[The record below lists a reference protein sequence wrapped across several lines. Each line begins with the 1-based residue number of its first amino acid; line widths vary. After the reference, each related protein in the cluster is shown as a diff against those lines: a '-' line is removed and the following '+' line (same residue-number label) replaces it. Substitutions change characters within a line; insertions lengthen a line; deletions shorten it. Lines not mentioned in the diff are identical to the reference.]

1 MHPNPIHFAVPPYL
15 PFTLITFSTK
25 ENFKKIRIKEKIW
38 IRILKQSTKANKE
51 QNNNKWVGCT
61 SLSFPPSPLP
71 LRLPHWHWELLCI
84 MQQTL
89 WSTQLSLHY
98 VIHVLLVRF
107 KASDLWYH
115 QCWIL
120 TDISFRIPCCDRVT
134 ESKVALVPQDQSFRM
149 LQQVMG

>member
-1 MHPNPIHFAVPPYL
+1 MNKNIKTIHKGKQRTKQQQMGWLY
-15 PFTLITFSTK
+15 FSV
-25 ENFKKIRIKEKIW
+25 I
-38 IRILKQSTKANKE
+38 
-51 QNNNKWVGCT
+51 
-61 SLSFPPSPLP
+61 PPSPSP

-84 MQQTL
+84 TQQTL

-98 VIHVLLVRF
+98 VIPVLLVRF

-115 QCWIL
+115 QCWTL
-120 TDISFRIPCCDRVT
+120 TDISFQIPCCDRVM